1 MDKEF
6 KDFDK
11 RCKREEKEVQKNWKK
26 VDVEALKKKIWSGE
40 KSESELTKT
49 ERYALNQDEGW
60 LIEKEIEDALNYG
73 YFDDD
78 MDWWMT

>member
-1 MDKEF
+1 MISVASVK
-6 KDFDK
+6 K
-11 RCKREEKEVQKNWKK
+11 RKFRRIGKK

-49 ERYALNQDEGW
+49 ERFALNQDEEW
-60 LIEKEIEDALNYG
+60 LIEKEIEDAMYG
-73 YFDDD
+73 YDDD

>member
-1 MDKEF
+1 MK
-6 KDFDK
+6 K
-11 RCKREEKEVQKNWKK
+11 RKFRRIGKK

-49 ERYALNQDEGW
+49 ERFALNQDEEW
-60 LIEKEIEDALNYG
+60 LIEKEIEDAMYG
-73 YFDDD
+73 YDDD

>member
-49 ERYALNQDEGW
+49 ERFALNQDEEW
-60 LIEKEIEDALNYG
+60 LIEKEIEDAMYG
-73 YFDDD
+73 YDDD

>member
-1 MDKEF
+1 MRTRRKGSS
-6 KDFDK
+6 
-11 RCKREEKEVQKNWKK
+11 EELEK